1 MEKMIVITNEKEISK
16 GVDMIAIMNKMSKYN
31 KDIYSHI
38 KECNQE
44 VISLNDFKKSLLKCK
59 SIDSECKIFED
70 VYCIVLLSIP
80 TRYEDF
86 IINLFYDE
94 RSMDKFFEYYCY
106 RRVLFIYDNK
116 KDKLERIEEE

>member
-16 GVDMIAIMNKMSKYN
+16 GVDMISIMNKMSKYN
-31 KDIYSHI
+31 KDIYSHA